1 MAEPSK
7 ILVIEDNDDDYEA
20 CVSALMLDGNL
31 ANGLDRCETGDEAL
45 DYLFGRG
52 NFAGADAPNRPGLIL
67 LDLNLPGTDG
77 REVLAEIKADA
88 DLKMIPVVIMTTSG
102 DDMDIE
108 SCYRD
113 GANSY
118 VVKPI
123 DLEGFYAAISRLREY
138 WFEIVVLPEK
148 QSNVAQRG

>member
-1 MAEPSK
+1 MKEAST

-20 CVSALMLDGNL
+20 CASALTFEGNL

-45 DYLFGRG
+45 DYLFQRG
-52 NFAGADAPNRPGLIL
+52 IFSGENAPARPGLIL

-77 REVLAEIKADA
+77 REVLAVIKNSDE
-88 DLKMIPVVIMTTSG
+88 LKMIPVVIMTTSG
-102 DDMDIE
+102 DDIDIE

-123 DLEGFYAAISRLREY
+123 DLEGFYGAINRLREY
-138 WFEIVVLPEK
+138 WFEIVVLPE
-148 QSNVAQRG
+148 NRVRHG

>member
-1 MAEPSK
+1 MTEAST
-7 ILVIEDNDDDYEA
+7 ILIIEDNDDDYEA
-20 CVSALMLDGNL
+20 CVSALTLDGNL

-45 DYLFGRG
+45 DYLLRRG
-52 NFAGADAPNRPGLIL
+52 NFSGENAPARPGLIL

-77 REVLAEIKADA
+77 REVLAEIKNHDE
-88 DLKMIPVVIMTTSG
+88 LKAIPVVIMTTSG
-102 DDMDIE
+102 DDTDIE

-123 DLEGFYAAISRLREY
+123 DLEGFYGAINRLREY
-138 WFEIVVLPEK
+138 WFEIVVLPE
-148 QSNVAQRG
+148 NRLRHG